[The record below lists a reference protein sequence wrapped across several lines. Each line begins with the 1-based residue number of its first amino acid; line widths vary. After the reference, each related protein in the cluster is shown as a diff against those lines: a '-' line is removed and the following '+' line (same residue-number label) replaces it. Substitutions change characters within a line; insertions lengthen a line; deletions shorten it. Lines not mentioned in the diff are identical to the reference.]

1 MIVGSGAQHHNR
13 HTIYASA
20 NGGLHHIHSKDEED
34 AEIVVDHIVRRAFA
48 EMSGHIATD
57 VVHVVR
63 GGCCF
68 GSECELSKGAAVEV
82 VVVVVGRVLA
92 KHLGRYGETE
102 PRGP

>member
-1 MIVGSGAQHHNR
+1 MIVGSGAQHHSR

-34 AEIVVDHIVRRAFA
+34 AGIVVDRIVRRAFV

-63 GGCCF
+63 GGYCF

-82 VVVVVGRVLA
+82 VVVVVVVVLA
-92 KHLGRYGETE
+92 KHLSQVW
-102 PRGP
+102 